1 MADVFE
7 PTLPFEEGSVS
18 LQTWLPGAPYYDE
31 VVRRNNVPGVMWALV
46 TLTDTEEVDDQGAIP
61 ISI

>member
-31 VVRRNNVPGVMWALV
+31 VVRRNNVPGQRWALV
-46 TLTDTEEVDDQGAIP
+46 TLTESDSPDDQGAIP
-61 ISI
+61 VNI